1 MSKILLFG
9 AIISIFA
16 TNVFA
21 VSSTVTSKDYVD
33 DLVATKQ
40 VKIPAAGATGVGAGE
55 TIITYTGAAG
65 TIGER
70 GIYSDASS
78 YNATTDAD
86 KIITASALN
95 GAVSNIST
103 TETSKL
109 TCYDTNCTLWN
120 IGTQTAYGADPTMK
134 MLNSLVN
141 TNGTGRCYKRL
152 SDGTVNAE
160 TCINQPVNYGD
171 WGTTFTYNGET
182 VQVSGI
188 SACSIISGTANQPAS
203 NQTQVRN
210 EYGKNLAKAPTT
222 SPIGGKCYCKMT
234 DPSVSGARWVFRTVT
249 SESYCASYCAAYC
262 GNGVRDDA
270 AFRAAVFGL
279 TE

>member
-16 TNVFA
+16 TNAFA

-70 GIYSDASS
+70 GIYNDASS
-78 YNATTDAD
+78 YDATTDAD

-103 TETSKL
+103 VSTSKL
-109 TCYDTNCTLWN
+109 TCHDNDCTLWN
-120 IGTQTAYGADPTMK
+120 IGVQTAYGDPIK
-134 MLNSLVN
+134 DMLNALLN
-141 TNGTGRCYKRL
+141 TNGADCCYKRL
-152 SDGTVNAE
+152 SDGPAGR
-160 TCINQPVNYGD
+160 TCINQPTNYGD
-171 WGTTFTYNGET
+171 WGTTFSYNGET
-182 VQVSGI
+182 VQIRGI
-188 SACSIISGTANQPAS
+188 SACSTLSGTYAQEAS
-203 NQTQVRN
+203 DQTQVQSDYESN
-210 EYGKNLAKAPTT
+210 MSAAPTS
-222 SPIGGKCYCKMT
+222 SPAGGNCYCKMT
-234 DPSVSGARWVFRTVT
+234 DPSIGAARWVFRISFSV
-249 SESYCASYCAAYC
+249 SSCASAC
-262 GNGVRDDA
+262 
-270 AFRAAVFGL
+270 AFRCADAVQLYADFRGAVFGL

>member
-16 TNVFA
+16 TGAFA

-40 VKIPAAGATGVGAGE
+40 AKIPAAGATGVGAGE
-55 TIITYTGAAG
+55 TIITYTGVAG

-70 GIYSDASS
+70 GIYNDASS

-109 TCYDTNCTLWN
+109 TCYDNDCTLWS
-120 IGTQTAYGADPTMK
+120 IGTQTAYGDPIK
-134 MLNSLVN
+134 YMLTTLVN
-141 TNGTGRCYKRL
+141 TNGTGNCYKRL
-152 SDGTVNAE
+152 SNGTVSAG
-160 TCINQPVNYGD
+160 TCINQPTNYGD

-188 SACSIISGTANQPAS
+188 SACSTLIGTANQPAF
-203 NQTQVRN
+203 NQSAVQSDYEN
-210 EYGKNLAKAPTT
+210 NLANAPAT
-222 SPIGGKCYCKMT
+222 SPIGENCYCKMT
-234 DPSVSGARWVFRTVT
+234 DPSLLDARWVFPGFKLR
-249 SESYCASYCAAYC
+249 SCAGECAGRCAVSVQ
-262 GNGVRDDA
+262 GDA
-270 AFRAAVFGL
+270 AFRGAVFGL

>member
-1 MSKILLFG
+1 MLKKILLSSMLSIVATG
-9 AIISIFA
+9 A
-16 TNVFA
+16 FA

-141 TNGTGRCYKRL
+141 TNGTGKCDKRL
-152 SDGTVNAE
+152 GNGTVTAG
-160 TCINQPVNYGD
+160 TCINQPTDYGD
-171 WGTTFTYNGET
+171 WGVIFSYNGET

-188 SACSIISGTANQPAS
+188 SACSTWEGTSNQPAS
-203 NQTQVRN
+203 NQSAVDSDYASN
-210 EYGKNLAKAPTT
+210 MSAAPTT
-222 SPIGGKCYCKMT
+222 GPRLGHCYCKMT
-234 DPSVSGARWVFRTVT
+234 DPSITGARWVFTY
-249 SESYCASYCAAYC
+249 SYPSFKCGDNCAGYCATRAQA
-262 GNGVRDDA
+262 NADFRRALFGVN
-270 AFRAAVFGL
+270 
-279 TE
+279 